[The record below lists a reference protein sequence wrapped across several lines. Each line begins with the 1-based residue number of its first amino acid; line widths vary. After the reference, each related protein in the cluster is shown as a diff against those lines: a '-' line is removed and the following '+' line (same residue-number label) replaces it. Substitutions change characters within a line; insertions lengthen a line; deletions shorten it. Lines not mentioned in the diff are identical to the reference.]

1 MRHALHASLGTAT
14 LSEGSV
20 DIEPNS
26 HILFRAQV
34 RRDATDLD
42 GTVQACECLDLAM
55 RVTSYG
61 GLLTEARRRPSDPD
75 QALHLTALMTV
86 AQVVEMLF
94 DHAQEEVGVRVLDSG
109 GGAAEGVTNPI
120 STWLGAEQEDVR
132 SVGVAMLTRVLQLS
146 GIGGDVEAAADQ
158 LWTSCGY

>member
-1 MRHALHASLGTAT
+1 MRHALHAALGTAT

-34 RRDATDLD
+34 SRDATDLD
-42 GTVQACECLDLAM
+42 GMVQARECLDLAM
-55 RVTSYG
+55 RVASYG
-61 GLLTEARRRPSDPD
+61 GLITEVRRRPSDPD

-94 DHAQEEVGVRVLDSG
+94 DHAQEEVGGRVLDSG
-109 GGAAEGVTNPI
+109 GGAAESAPNPI

-132 SVGVAMLTRVLQLS
+132 SVGVPMLARVLQLA
-146 GIGGDVEAAADQ
+146 GMAGDVETAADQ
-158 LWTSCGY
+158 LLTSCGY